1 MIARQDAQDEDD
13 IDRHLS
19 ILHGDFNCLACLL
32 ALVEESAAHL
42 KLIFNRI
49 SDAHVPSFTPSD
61 SSGTVNMT
69 NISSAKVHH
78 PIGAVNLDDSFVLD
92 GVERCGSADL
102 CDVIMEKDKKEKV
115 MKEVTIE
122 SAVHQNTREALID
135 CLNHISISFELFLK
149 HINTNPKLLK
159 IYYDLNN
166 EVEKA
171 EKNDSQ
177 NANNDSSKATPVTDL
192 SIAYAKAETQISKII
207 KSQDN
212 CKVTNLSHP
221 KIDYRLEY
229 AVEFIGAKTRQS

>member
-1 MIARQDAQDEDD
+1 MIDRQDAQDEDD

-19 ILHGDFNCLACLL
+19 ILHADFNCLACLL

-69 NISSAKVHH
+69 NISSVKLNH
-78 PIGAVNLDDSFVLD
+78 PIGTVNLEDSFVLD

-102 CDVIMEKDKKEKV
+102 CDIVIEKDKKGKV

-135 CLNHISISFELFLK
+135 CLNHISKSFELFLK

-166 EVEKA
+166 EVEEA
-171 EKNDSQ
+171 EKKDSQ
-177 NANNDSSKATPVTDL
+177 NASNYSSKAIPVTEL
-192 SIAYAKAETQISKII
+192 STAYAKAETQISKII

-212 CKVTNLSHP
+212 CKVTHCSNHKF
-221 KIDYRLEY
+221 KIPL
-229 AVEFIGAKTRQS
+229 

>member
-1 MIARQDAQDEDD
+1 MIARQDAQEEDD

-19 ILHGDFNCLACLL
+19 ILHADFNCLACLL

-49 SDAHVPSFTPSD
+49 SDAHVPSFSPSD
-61 SSGTVNMT
+61 TSGKVNMT
-69 NISSAKVHH
+69 NISSVRLHH
-78 PIGAVNLDDSFVLD
+78 PIGVINLDDSIIVD

-102 CDVIMEKDKKEKV
+102 CDIVIEKDKKTKV
-115 MKEVTIE
+115 SKEVTIE

-135 CLNHISISFELFLK
+135 CLNHISKSFELFLK

-166 EVEKA
+166 EVEEA
-171 EKNDSQ
+171 E
-177 NANNDSSKATPVTDL
+177 NNDPLSAINDTSKAMPVTEL

-212 CKVTNLSHP
+212 CKVT
-221 KIDYRLEY
+221 
-229 AVEFIGAKTRQS
+229 

>member
-1 MIARQDAQDEDD
+1 MIDRQDAQDEDD

-19 ILHGDFNCLACLL
+19 ILHADFNCLACLL

-69 NISSAKVHH
+69 NISSVKLNH
-78 PIGAVNLDDSFVLD
+78 PIGTVNVEDSFVLD

-102 CDVIMEKDKKEKV
+102 CDIVIEKDKKGKV
-115 MKEVTIE
+115 IKEVTIE

-135 CLNHISISFELFLK
+135 CLNHISKSFELFLK

-159 IYYDLNN
+159 IYYDLNS
-166 EVEKA
+166 EVEEA

-177 NANNDSSKATPVTDL
+177 NASNYSSNAMPVTEL
-192 SIAYAKAETQISKII
+192 STAYAKAETQISKII

-212 CKVTNLSHP
+212 CKVTNCSHH
-221 KIDYRLEY
+221 KFRILH
-229 AVEFIGAKTRQS
+229 